1 MIFVFRND
9 VILLTFHFCL
19 FSFASSRITFWSIR
33 FTFLHSSIAS
43 RQFPRQIP
51 TSPIV
56 YRSFP
61 IVVRAI
67 PICHRDWLIYKGFS
81 PRSWVPFHP
90 QFTKVPPVSYL
101 NFTFLPVIYQLVLPV
116 ECYLDS
122 TSIPETWLVS
132 RFRMYLHYLNQFTI
146 LQNLTFS
153 TD

>member
-1 MIFVFRND
+1 MIFVFRKD

-19 FSFASSRITFWSIR
+19 FLFASLEIICWSIR
-33 FTFLHSSIAS
+33 FTFLHSPIAS

-51 TSPIV
+51 T
-56 YRSFP
+56 FP

-67 PICHRDWLIYKGFS
+67 PIGHRDWLIYKGFS
-81 PRSWVPFHP
+81 PRSRVPFYP
-90 QFTKVPPVSYL
+90 QFTKVPPVSYF

-116 ECYLDS
+116 GCYLDS

-132 RFRMYLHYLNQFTI
+132 RFRMNTHYLNQFTI
-146 LQNLTFS
+146 LQNFAFS